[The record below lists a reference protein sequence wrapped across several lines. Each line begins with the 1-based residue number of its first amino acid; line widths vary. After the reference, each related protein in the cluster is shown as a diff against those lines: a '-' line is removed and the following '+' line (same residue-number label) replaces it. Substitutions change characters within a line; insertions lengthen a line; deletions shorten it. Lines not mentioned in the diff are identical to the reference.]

1 MKKIICCICGK
12 RIPVV
17 EGNNPYPV
25 KEWSAIG
32 STKNRCCHS
41 CNVAGMATTILG
53 TTNSRP
59 LLYRVRVITFNN
71 RDSFPTDTAYNFL
84 HSITPPH
91 NHHQTQS
98 DQQTQ
103 QPVLHSP
110 YTLNRK

>member
-41 CNVAGMATTILG
+41 CNSNFVTPYRMMLCGSTEAKVNWTHEILK
-53 TTNSRP
+53 S
-59 LLYRVRVITFNN
+59 
-71 RDSFPTDTAYNFL
+71 
-84 HSITPPH
+84 
-91 NHHQTQS
+91 
-98 DQQTQ
+98 
-103 QPVLHSP
+103 
-110 YTLNRK
+110 YTYEKLVEVTEQVFGKEIA